1 MEKYLEPADKKIPKI
16 LRPESLQANQE
27 FYENLRTGLRQ
38 LARDKPS
45 QDAQY
50 SKNLGRVEFGSL
62 KKKPNQMW
70 SDSNTVVVPREDSGD
85 RGRSISMLSDH
96 STALPDLEV
105 SQEVMREAR
114 MEVRMVEEEVLSQT
128 EAEHPVESR
137 QTGSVL
143 QDVPAASDNLPSYS
157 EAGTEV
163 EGKKQQLSDAKAW
176 IQNSLITVVGFGV
189 LAYLQTLEAS
199 AWTE

>member
-1 MEKYLEPADKKIPKI
+1 MEILAFKKLCMESEGRGAEVEKYLEPADKKIPKI
-16 LRPESLQANQE
+16 LKPESLQANQE

-38 LARDKPS
+38 LAQDKPS

-62 KKKPNQMW
+62 KKKTNQMW

-96 STALPDLEV
+96 STAMPDLEV
-105 SQEVMREAR
+105 SQEVRREAR
-114 MEVRMVEEEVLSQT
+114 MEVRMVEEEVLSKT

-137 QTGSVL
+137 QTGS
-143 QDVPAASDNLPSYS
+143 DWADR
-157 EAGTEV
+157 G
-163 EGKKQQLSDAKAW
+163 
-176 IQNSLITVVGFGV
+176 
-189 LAYLQTLEAS
+189 S
-199 AWTE
+199 AWTDRVFPPISSRLGNSSPPSRVQ

>member
-16 LRPESLQANQE
+16 LRPESQQANQE

-45 QDAQY
+45 QDAQQY
-50 SKNLGRVEFGSL
+50 SKHLGRVEFGTL
-62 KKKPNQMW
+62 KKTQKRRE
-70 SDSNTVVVPREDSGD
+70 DSKDNKTVVVTREQSRE
-85 RGRSISMLSDH
+85 RGRSVSMLSDY

-105 SQEVMREAR
+105 R
-114 MEVRMVEEEVLSQT
+114 MEVGMEVGMEEVLNKT
-128 EAEHPVESR
+128 EADQPVEST
-137 QTGSVL
+137 QTGSVR
-143 QDVPAASDNLPSYS
+143 DNPSS
-157 EAGTEV
+157 HPDARPVAGTEA
-163 EGKKQQLSDAKAW
+163 GDRKQQLSDAKAW

-199 AWTE
+199 A